1 MPASAH
7 PPSSAPIVG
16 PNEDATAPRA
26 HAHFIVESD
35 GEENDTFPQV
45 PTPYRS
51 HFNNRPGSMDSP
63 PQTPRTNSFT
73 QSTARNPFSPPASVL
88 SFSTPTESPMQT
100 PGFIPTQYPFPDTA
114 PRSGITSLATSV
126 ADLHRTSSSLGS
138 RPPTSESPRASYLT
152 RSREAF
158 TSPPSRP
165 LTLYHTPPPTKVTK
179 ERPKSTRLTDSD
191 ILHKPWV
198 EKKDPRARI
207 AYFATYGVAFLGIVG
222 SFLKI
227 WFDYKG
233 LAVMTG
239 NLCSVLDEDFSSGND
254 VFGDNGVF
262 FREVDMSGFGNGQ
275 FEMTTSSL
283 NNSFVSNNRLYI
295 LPTLTE
301 DSIGRDAILDGHVFN
316 ITDCTYNITQGQS
329 YTDSSTTSTTSGTTA
344 IGSDQSFDAKSYYA
358 ACSAVS
364 NSTTGQII
372 NPVQSARLST
382 RSSANI
388 RYGKVEV
395 RAKIPTGDWMWP
407 AIWMLPVDNAY
418 GMWPLSGEI
427 DIMESRGNG
436 ISYPRQGSNY
446 VRGSL
451 NWGPVSWFNAVAKTY
466 GWWTLR
472 RGSYADDFH
481 TYSIEW
487 TDKFMRIY
495 VDSRLHH
502 MFQMN
507 IKESFWD
514 LGDFPST
521 TTNGSETIALQNP
534 WVNGS
539 MSAPFDQRFY
549 LILDIAI
556 GGTNGWFED
565 GYGDKPWLDG
575 SSTAMRDFYNK
586 KDTWYATWPED
597 VEQRAFVIDSVKM
610 WERC

>member
-1 MPASAH
+1 M
-7 PPSSAPIVG
+7 PPSAPSSSSPIVG
-16 PNEDATAPRA
+16 SNDEMSVPRA
-26 HAHFIVESD
+26 HAHFIIESD
-35 GEENDTFPQV
+35 GEENDTFPEV
-45 PTPYRS
+45 PTPHRS
-51 HFNNRPGSMDSP
+51 TSNGHGAMDSP
-63 PQTPRTNSFT
+63 PQTPRTNSFG
-73 QSTARNPFSPPASVL
+73 QSTAKNPFSPPASVL

-100 PGFIPTQYPFPDTA
+100 PAFLPTQYPFPETA
-114 PRSGITSLATSV
+114 PRSGITSLATSM
-126 ADLHRTSSSLGS
+126 ADLRRTSSSLGS
-138 RPPTSESPRASYLT
+138 HPQTAESQRASYL

-158 TSPPSRP
+158 TSPPTRP
-165 LTLYHTPPPTKVTK
+165 LTLYNTPPVTKVAR
-179 ERPKSTRLTDSD
+179 ERPKSTMLTPENAPE
-191 ILHKPWV
+191 KPWV
-198 EKKDPRARI
+198 VNKDRRATI
-207 AYFATYGVAFLGIVG
+207 SYFVTYGVAFLGIVASG
-222 SFLKI
+222 LKI
-227 WFDYKG
+227 YFDWKA
-233 LAVMTG
+233 LPVLTG
-239 NLCSVLDEDFSSGND
+239 NLCSILDEDFSSGND

-283 NNSFVSNNRLYI
+283 NNSFVQNNRLYI

-301 DSIGRDAILDGHVFN
+301 DSIGRDAILNGHVYN
-316 ITDCTYNITQGQS
+316 ITDCTYNITRGQS
-329 YTDSSTTSTTSGTTA
+329 YTDSSSSVNTGTTT
-344 IGSDQSFDAKSYYA
+344 IGSDEDFDAESYYA

-364 NSTTGQII
+364 NFTTGQII
-372 NPVQSARLST
+372 NPIQSARIST

-407 AIWMLPVDNAY
+407 AIWMLPVDNTY
-418 GMWPLSGEI
+418 GDWPLSGEI

-451 NWGPVSWFNAVAKTY
+451 NWGPVSWYNAVAKTY

-495 VDSRLHH
+495 VDTRLHH
-502 MFQMN
+502 MFQMS

-514 LGDFPST
+514 LGEFPST

-539 MSAPFDQRFY
+539 TSAPFDQRFY
-549 LILDIAI
+549 LILNVAI